1 MRDVGANAFRQR
13 ACPGQAMESNRS
25 GIQSDCESDGEGMLF
40 PKVVIPKVDV

>member
-1 MRDVGANAFRQR
+1 MWGRMLFVTAPAR
-13 ACPGQAMESNRS
+13 GQYMESNRL